1 MRNAFLLATALL
13 ASALLSP
20 AGAQT
25 TKLRIEVK
33 NVDGKPIDRASVLVK
48 FVEGRSIVKLGK
60 KIRTSWELK
69 TNQDGVASIPPIP
82 QGQILVQVIAK
93 RYQTFG
99 QKFDVNEEEKTI
111 EVKLQ
116 PPQSQYS
123 AHQ

>member
-1 MRNAFLLATALL
+1 MRNAFLIAIALFATALL
-13 ASALLSP
+13 GSAS
-20 AGAQT
+20 AQT

-33 NVDGKPIDRASVLVK
+33 NPDGKPVDRASVLVK

-69 TNQDGVASIPPIP
+69 TNQDGVATIPPIP

-93 RYQTFG
+93 NYQTFG

-111 EVKLQ
+111 AITLK

>member
-1 MRNAFLLATALL
+1 MRNALLLATALL
-13 ASALLSP
+13 GCALFSP

-33 NVDGKPIDRASVLVK
+33 NVDGKPVDRASVLVK

-93 RYQTFG
+93 HYQTFG

-111 EVKLQ
+111 DIKLQ

>member
-1 MRNAFLLATALL
+1 MRNAVLLAIALM
-13 ASALLSP
+13 ASAFLSP
-20 AGAQT
+20 ASAQT

-33 NVDGKPIDRASVLVK
+33 SPSGKPVDRASVLVK

-82 QGQILVQVIAK
+82 QGTILVQVIAK
-93 RYQTFG
+93 NYQTFG
-99 QKFDVNEEEKTI
+99 QRYDINEEEKTVEI
-111 EVKLQ
+111 KLN
-116 PPQSQYS
+116 PPQDQFS

>member
-1 MRNAFLLATALL
+1 MRNAFLLAAALL
-13 ASALLSP
+13 ASALFNP

-33 NVDGKPIDRASVLVK
+33 NVDGKPVDRASVLVK
-48 FVEGRSIVKLGK
+48 FVEGRSIIKLGK

-69 TNQDGVASIPPIP
+69 TNQEGVASIPPIP

-93 RYQTFG
+93 HYQTFG